1 MKELQTKIT
10 SATVF
15 RDGARVVRTGKTEIE
30 KGEQVIVVG
39 GITEYA
45 HEDSFR
51 VKGRGHAVLRGID
64 VKRISKT
71 YEPEGDTK
79 DMVDRLKA
87 LEKQRREIQDEYE
100 MTQARIDQQTKVM
113 NQFSV
118 EFGKWFSVG
127 ETGLD
132 NLTKMDKANQD
143 IITKAKKTL
152 RKLAQNLQE
161 LDAESVAI
169 RNNIQRIQGERRT
182 ETLSEVYVTVDAKQ
196 NTTLELEVT
205 YQISPANWYA
215 TYDVDIGEGTTS
227 LKRIAMISNNS
238 MEDWE
243 DISLI
248 VSTASAQ
255 PVSIVKPNPFYVNTY
270 QAVMATSGFGGGA
283 PGGAAS
289 SATRSIAEDYDDE
302 TEEEFGL
309 MDGLVG
315 GLMEEPMP
323 EIAEEYASSAETLG
337 GITVYEVP
345 GKITIEA
352 NRDPSPIT
360 LTFEEFES
368 KRLHYWNAYAMSEVV
383 AQDEIT
389 NGDSVLLPGSVK
401 VYAAGD
407 YIGETYLGTISPREK
422 FRLGTRA
429 AYDVK
434 AERKLIEKDTEKAG
448 FTRGKQKRGYKYSLE
463 LKNFS
468 KDDIEIRVVDRI
480 PYSNSE
486 KIIVELDEPTL
497 SYKKMELGILTWET
511 KMTKD
516 QELKIEYAYDVEWEK
531 DLSIRPPLP

>member
-15 RDGARVVRTGKTEIE
+15 RDGARVVRTGKTEVK
-30 KGEQVIVVG
+30 KGEQVILVG
-39 GITEYA
+39 GITQYA
-45 HEDSFR
+45 HEESFR

-64 VKRISKT
+64 VKKISKT

-79 DMVDRLKA
+79 EMLEKLKA
-87 LEKQRREIQDEYE
+87 LQKQRRDIQDQYE
-100 MTQARIDQQTKVM
+100 VHQARIEQQTKVM
-113 NQFSV
+113 SQFST

-143 IITKAKKTL
+143 IIKKANKAL
-152 RKLAQNLQE
+152 RQLAREMQE
-161 LDAESVAI
+161 IDAESGAI
-169 RNNIQRIQGERRT
+169 RENIQRIQGERRT
-182 ETLSEVYVTVDAKQ
+182 ETHSEVYVTVDAKQ
-196 NTTLELEVT
+196 STTLELEVT
-205 YQISPANWYA
+205 YQISLANWYS

-227 LKRIAMISNNS
+227 LKRIAMVSNNS

-255 PVSIVKPNPFYVNTY
+255 PVSIVKPNPYYVHTY
-270 QAVMATSGFGGGA
+270 EEAMTSSGYGGGRMEEL
-283 PGGAAS
+283 
-289 SATRSIAEDYDDE
+289 RSISADIDKEESEMMMDDMV
-302 TEEEFGL
+302 GL
-309 MDGLVG
+309 G
-315 GLMEEPMP
+315 EEPVP
-323 EIAEEYASSAETLG
+323 EIIEQYASASETLG

-345 GKITIEA
+345 GEITIEA

-360 LTFEEFES
+360 LTFNEFES
-368 KRLHYWNAYAMSEVV
+368 KRLHYWNAYAMQEVV

-389 NGDSVLLPGSVK
+389 NGDSVLLPGPVK

-407 YIGETYLGTISPREK
+407 YIGETNIGIISPREK

-434 AERKLIEKDTEKAG
+434 AERKLLEKDTEKAG

-468 KDDIEIRVVDRI
+468 KNEIEIRVVDRI

-486 KIIVELDEPTL
+486 KILVEMEEPSLT
-497 SYKKMELGILTWET
+497 YKKMELGVLTWET

-516 QELKIEYAYDVEWEK
+516 QELKIEYSYDVEWEK

>member
-15 RDGARVVRTGKTEIE
+15 RDGARVVRTGKTEVT
-30 KGEQVIVVG
+30 KGEQVILIG

-51 VKGRGHAVLRGID
+51 VKGKGHAVLRAID
-64 VKRISKT
+64 VKRTSKT

-79 DMVDRLKA
+79 EMLDKLKSLA
-87 LEKQRREIQDEYE
+87 KKRRDLQDQYE
-100 MTQARIDQQTKVM
+100 MNQTRIEQQTKVM
-113 NQFSV
+113 NQFST

-132 NLTKMDKANQD
+132 NLTNMDKANKD
-143 IITKAKKTL
+143 IILKAKKTL
-152 RKLAQNLQE
+152 RKLTREMQE
-161 LDAESVAI
+161 IDAESAAI
-169 RNNIQRIQGERRT
+169 RENVQRIQGERRT
-182 ETLSEVYVTVDAKQ
+182 ETHNEVYVTIDAKQ

-205 YQISPANWYA
+205 YQLSLANWYA

-227 LKRIAMISNNS
+227 LKRIAMISNNTR
-238 MEDWE
+238 EDWE
-243 DISLI
+243 DINLI

-255 PVSIVKPNPFYVNTY
+255 PVSIIKPNPYYVNTL
-270 QAVMATSGFGGGA
+270 QASYVSTSSGYGGGA
-283 PGGAAS
+283 PEGLLRDFDKG
-289 SATRSIAEDYDDE
+289 DYD
-302 TEEEFGL
+302 EEEEYDEFSIDDTIGIA
-309 MDGLVG
+309 
-315 GLMEEPMP
+315 EPMP
-323 EIAEEYASSAETLG
+323 EIIEEYASSSETLG

-345 GKITIEA
+345 GQITIEA

-360 LTFEEFES
+360 LTLEEFES
-368 KRLHYWNAYAMSEVV
+368 KRLHYWNAYAMPEVV

-389 NGDSVLLPGSVK
+389 NGDSVILPGPVK

-407 YIGETYLGTISPREK
+407 YIGETNLDTIAPREK

-429 AYDVK
+429 SYDVK
-434 AERKLIEKDTEKAG
+434 AERKLLEKDTEKAG
-448 FTRGKQKRGYKYSLE
+448 FTRGKQKRGYKYALE

-468 KDDIEIRVVDRI
+468 KHEIEIRIVDRI

-486 KIIVELDEPTL
+486 KILVELPEATPT
-497 SYKKMELGILTWET
+497 YKKMELGVITWEM

-516 QELKIEYAYDVEWEK
+516 QELKIEYSYEVEWEK
-531 DLSIRPPLP
+531 GLSIRPPLP

>member
-10 SATVF
+10 SANVF
-15 RDGARVVRTGKTEIE
+15 RDGARVVRAGKTEIE
-30 KGEQVIVVG
+30 KGEQVILVG
-39 GITEYA
+39 GITQYA

-64 VKRISKT
+64 VKKISKT

-79 DMVDRLKA
+79 EMLEKLKT
-87 LEKQRREIQDEYE
+87 LEKQRRDIQAQYE
-100 MTQARIDQQTKVM
+100 VHQARIEQQTKVM
-113 NQFSV
+113 NQFST

-132 NLTKMDKANQD
+132 KLTKMDKTDQD
-143 IITKAKKTL
+143 IIKKAKKAL
-152 RKLAQNLQE
+152 RQLAREMQE
-161 LDAESVAI
+161 IDAESGAI
-169 RNNIQRIQGERRT
+169 RENIQRIQGERRT
-182 ETLSEVYVTVDAKQ
+182 ETHSEVYVTVDAKQ
-196 NTTLELEVT
+196 STTLELEVT
-205 YQISPANWYA
+205 YQISLANWYA

-243 DISLI
+243 DINLI

-255 PVSIVKPNPFYVNTY
+255 PVSIVRPNPYYVNTY
-270 QAVMATSGFGGGA
+270 QATMATIGYGGGA
-283 PGGAAS
+283 PGGGLMRVVS
-289 SATRSIAEDYDDE
+289 RDFDDE
-302 TEEEFGL
+302 VEEGMML
-309 MDGLVG
+309 DSIV
-315 GLMEEPMP
+315 EEPMP
-323 EIAEEYASSAETLG
+323 EIIEEYASSSETLG

-345 GKITIEA
+345 GQITIEA

-360 LTFEEFES
+360 LTLEEFES
-368 KRLHYWNAYAMSEVV
+368 KRLHYWNAYAMQEVV

-389 NGDSVLLPGSVK
+389 NGDSVLLPGPVK

-407 YIGETYLGTISPREK
+407 YIGETNLDTISPREK

-434 AERKLIEKDTEKAG
+434 AERKLLEKDTEKAG

-468 KDDIEIRVVDRI
+468 KHEIEIRVIDRI

-486 KIIVELDEPTL
+486 KITVELEEPTL
-497 SYKKMELGILTWET
+497 AYKKMELGIITWET

-516 QELKIEYAYDVEWEK
+516 QELVIEYEYEVEWEK
-531 DLSIRPPLP
+531 DLSIKPPLP

>member
-30 KGEQVIVVG
+30 KGEQVIRIS

-79 DMVDRLKA
+79 EMLDKLKA
-87 LEKQRREIQDEYE
+87 LQKQRREIQDEYE
-100 MTQARIDQQTKVM
+100 LNQSRIKQQTKVM
-113 NQFSV
+113 NQFSA

-127 ETGLD
+127 ETALD
-132 NLTKMDKANQD
+132 NLVKMDKADQD
-143 IITKAKKTL
+143 IITKTRKTL
-152 RKLAQNLQE
+152 RKLARNLQE
-161 LDAESVAI
+161 IDAKSAAI
-169 RNNIQRIQGERRT
+169 RENIQRIQGERRT
-182 ETLSEVYVTVDAKQ
+182 ETLSEVHVTVDAKQ
-196 NTTLELEVT
+196 STTLELEIT
-205 YQISPANWYA
+205 YQISLANWYA

-227 LKRIAMISNNS
+227 LKRIAMVSNNS

-243 DISLI
+243 DINLI

-255 PVSIVKPNPFYVNTY
+255 PVSIVKPNPYYVNTHTAASMSEY
-270 QAVMATSGFGGGA
+270 GYGGGLMDKTIA
-283 PGGAAS
+283 L
-289 SATRSIAEDYDDE
+289 SADFDDE
-302 TEEEFGL
+302 GEEEAL
-309 MDGLVG
+309 DGLVG
-315 GLMEEPMP
+315 GIMEEPMP
-323 EIAEEYASSAETLG
+323 EISVEYASSSETLG

-345 GKITIEA
+345 GLITIEA

-360 LTFEEFES
+360 LTLEEFES

-389 NGDSVLLPGSVK
+389 NGDSVLLPGPVK
-401 VYAAGD
+401 VYASGD
-407 YIGETYLGTISPREK
+407 YIGETTLETISPREK

-497 SYKKMELGILTWET
+497 PYKKMELGILTWET

-516 QELKIEYAYDVEWEK
+516 QELKIEYSFDVEWEK
-531 DLSIRPPLP
+531 ELSIRPPLP

>member
-10 SATVF
+10 STTVF

-30 KGEQVIVVG
+30 KGEQVIHVG
-39 GITEYA
+39 GITQYA

-64 VKRISKT
+64 VKRVSKT

-79 DMVDRLKA
+79 EMLEKLKA
-87 LEKQRREIQDEYE
+87 LEKQRKDLQDQLEL
-100 MTQARIDQQTKVM
+100 QQTRISHQTNVM
-113 NQFSV
+113 NQFST

-127 ETGLD
+127 ETGLE

-143 IITKAKKTL
+143 MITSAKKNL
-152 RKLAQNLQE
+152 RKLTRELQE
-161 LDAESVAI
+161 IDAESRAV
-169 RNNIQRIQGERRT
+169 RENIQRIQGERRT
-182 ETLSEVYVTVDAKQ
+182 ETHSEVYVTVDAKQ
-196 NTTLELEVT
+196 STTLELEIT
-205 YQISPANWYA
+205 YQISPANWYS

-227 LKRIAMISNNS
+227 LKRIAMVSNNS

-255 PVSIVKPNPFYVNTY
+255 PVSIVKPNPYYVNTLS
-270 QAVMATSGFGGGA
+270 ATMTKSGYGGVAPRWVLRSVSEDSDDKWEEEKMDDLVSGF
-283 PGGAAS
+283 
-289 SATRSIAEDYDDE
+289 AEE
-302 TEEEFGL
+302 L
-309 MDGLVG
+309 
-315 GLMEEPMP
+315 MP
-323 EIAEEYASSAETLG
+323 EIIEEYATSSETLG
-337 GITVYEVP
+337 GITVYAVP

-352 NRDPSPIT
+352 NKDPSPIT
-360 LTFEEFES
+360 LTLDEFES
-368 KRLHYWNAYAMSEVV
+368 KRLHYWNAYAMQEVV

-407 YIGETYLGTISPREK
+407 YIGETNLGTISPREK

-434 AERKLIEKDTEKAG
+434 AERKLLEKDTEKAG
-448 FTRGKQKRGYKYSLE
+448 FTRGKQKRGYTYSLE

-468 KDDIEIRVVDRI
+468 KREIEIRIVDRI

-486 KIIVELDEPTL
+486 KILVELAEPSL
-497 SYKKMELGILTWET
+497 VYKKMELGVLTWET
-511 KMTKD
+511 KMETDK
-516 QELKIEYAYDVEWEK
+516 ELKIKYSYDVEWEK
-531 DLSIRPPLP
+531 ELSIRPPLP

>member
-15 RDGARVVRTGKTEIE
+15 RDGARVVRTGKTEVE
-30 KGEQVIVVG
+30 KGEQVIRVG
-39 GITEYA
+39 GITQYA

-71 YEPEGDTK
+71 HEPEGDAK
-79 DMVDRLKA
+79 EMLEKLKA
-87 LEKQRREIQDEYE
+87 LEKQRRNIQDQYE
-100 MTQARIDQQTKVM
+100 LQQTRITHQTNVM
-113 NQFSV
+113 NQFSA

-143 IITKAKKTL
+143 IILKSKKEL
-152 RKLAQNLQE
+152 RKLTRELQE
-161 LDAESVAI
+161 IDAENRAI
-169 RNNIQRIQGERRT
+169 RENIQRIQGERIT
-182 ETLSEVYVTVDAKQ
+182 ETLSEVYVTIDAKQ

-205 YQISPANWYA
+205 YQISLANWYA
-215 TYDVDIGEGTTS
+215 TYDVDIREETTT

-255 PVSIVKPNPFYVNTY
+255 PVSIVKPNPYYVNTY
-270 QAVMATSGFGGGA
+270 QSAMTTGGYGGGVL
-283 PGGAAS
+283 GGLARA
-289 SATRSIAEDYDDE
+289 DFDDE
-302 TEEEFGL
+302 AEEKVL
-309 MDGLVG
+309 MEDSISY
-315 GLMEEPMP
+315 EEPMP
-323 EIAEEYASSAETLG
+323 EIIEEYASSLETLG

-345 GKITIEA
+345 GRITIEA

-360 LTFEEFES
+360 LTLEEFES
-368 KRLHYWNAYAMSEVV
+368 KRLHYWNAYAMPEVV

-389 NGDSVLLPGSVK
+389 NGDSVLLPGPVK

-407 YIGETYLGTISPREK
+407 YIGETNLGTISPREK

-486 KIIVELDEPTL
+486 KILVEMEEPTL
-497 SYKKMELGILTWET
+497 AYKKMELGVLTWET
-511 KMTKD
+511 TMTKD
-516 QELKIEYAYDVEWEK
+516 QELKIEYSYEVEWEK

>member
-15 RDGARVVRTGKTEIE
+15 RDGARVIRTGKTEIE
-30 KGEQVIVVG
+30 KGEQVILVG

-71 YEPEGDTK
+71 YEPKGDTK
-79 DMVDRLKA
+79 EMLEKLKA
-87 LEKQRREIQDEYE
+87 LAKQRRDIQDQYE
-100 MTQARIDQQTKVM
+100 VNQARIEQQTKVM
-113 NQFSV
+113 NQFSS

-132 NLTKMDKANQD
+132 NLTNMDKANKD

-152 RKLAQNLQE
+152 RKLTREMQE
-161 LDAESVAI
+161 IDVESAAI
-169 RNNIQRIQGERRT
+169 RENIQRIQGERRI
-182 ETLSEVYVTVDAKQ
+182 ETHSEVYVTVDAKQ
-196 NTTLELEVT
+196 STTLELEVT
-205 YQISPANWYA
+205 YQISLANWYA

-255 PVSIVKPNPFYVNTY
+255 PVSIVEPNPYYVNTY
-270 QAVMATSGFGGGA
+270 TATFATSGYGGGA
-283 PGGAAS
+283 VGGAM
-289 SATRSIAEDYDDE
+289 RSVAQDFDDE
-302 TEEEFGL
+302 GEEEMML
-309 MDGLVG
+309 DAAIA
-315 GLMEEPMP
+315 EEPMP
-323 EIAEEYASSAETLG
+323 EIVEEYASSSESLG
-337 GITVYEVP
+337 GITVFEVP
-345 GKITIEA
+345 GFITIEA
-352 NRDPSPIT
+352 NKDPSPIT
-360 LTFEEFES
+360 LTLEEFES

-389 NGDSVLLPGSVK
+389 NGDSVLLPGPVK

-407 YIGETYLGTISPREK
+407 YIGETNLDTIAPREE

-429 AYDVK
+429 SYDVK

-468 KDDIEIRVVDRI
+468 KDDIEIRVIDRI

-486 KIIVELDEPTL
+486 KIIVEMEEPTL
-497 SYKKMELGILTWET
+497 SYKKMELGVLTWET
-511 KMTKD
+511 TMTKD
-516 QELKIEYAYDVEWEK
+516 QELKIEYSYEVEWEK

>member
-10 SATVF
+10 TATVF

-30 KGEQVIVVG
+30 KGEQVILVG
-39 GITEYA
+39 GITQYA

-51 VKGRGHAVLRGID
+51 VKGKGHSILRGID

-79 DMVDRLKA
+79 EMLEKLKA
-87 LEKQRREIQDEYE
+87 LQKQRRDLQDQYE
-100 MTQARIDQQTKVM
+100 VQQTRIEQQTKVM
-113 NQFSV
+113 NQFST

-132 NLTKMDKANQD
+132 NLTKMDKVNQD
-143 IITKAKKTL
+143 IMKKAKKAL
-152 RKLAQNLQE
+152 RKLAREMQE
-161 LDAESVAI
+161 IDAEDAAI
-169 RNNIQRIQGERRT
+169 RENIQRIQGERRT
-182 ETLSEVYVTVDAKQ
+182 ETHSEVYVTVDAKQ
-196 NTTLELEVT
+196 STTLELEVT
-205 YQISPANWYA
+205 YQISPANWYS

-243 DISLI
+243 DINLI

-255 PVSIVKPNPFYVNTY
+255 PVSIVQPNPYYVNTFT
-270 QAVMATSGFGGGA
+270 ATTASIGYGGGA
-283 PGGAAS
+283 PGGVMRLVARDS
-289 SATRSIAEDYDDE
+289 DDE
-302 TEEEFGL
+302 EGEEM
-309 MDGLVG
+309 MDGLVSG
-315 GLMEEPMP
+315 FAEEPMP
-323 EIAEEYASSAETLG
+323 EIIEEYASSSETLG

-345 GKITIEA
+345 GQITIEA
-352 NRDPSPIT
+352 NKDPSPIT
-360 LTFEEFES
+360 LTLDEFES
-368 KRLHYWNAYAMSEVV
+368 KRLHYWNAYAMQEVV

-389 NGDSVLLPGSVK
+389 NGDTVLLPGSVK

-407 YIGETYLGTISPREK
+407 YIGETHLDTISPREK

-429 AYDVK
+429 SYDVK
-434 AERKLIEKDTEKAG
+434 AERKLLEKDTEKAG

-468 KDDIEIRVVDRI
+468 KHEIEIRVVDRI

-486 KIIVELDEPTL
+486 KILVEMEEPTL
-497 SYKKMELGILTWET
+497 AYKKMELGILTWET
-511 KMTKD
+511 TMTKD
-516 QELKIEYAYDVEWEK
+516 QELKIEYTFDVEWER